1 MPKVAVT
8 SSTLNIRK
16 QPNADSPSAGQYK
29 QGDVVQIIARV
40 DRRYLRD
47 GRFHWLL
54 TDKGWIAEQFTEP
67 VLAYSGTAVTFT
79 PAMHAPGSDWMWQL
93 AEVQTFMREVN
104 LPVKFLSIGFSPD
117 YWQAFHKPAFHLVRI
132 YWKPD
137 GKHWTPEKMWN
148 AVKQDTLRFY
158 NQGARKFELHNEPNL
173 PDEGMGYV
181 WQNGNEFGR
190 WLAQLAQLIK
200 ADAPETE
207 LYYPG
212 LSPGVPWTN
221 QFEFTDA
228 AWPHVADL
236 MHGICQHAYTGTTNN
251 VSKAVNDIID
261 QVTGFQKRYA
271 LERPLV
277 ISECS
282 VNRAAP
288 ANYKAQVYR
297 NIEQELANMPGIEAL
312 VYFISHWEAP
322 PEQAAHQE
330 AWMGTDL
337 LSQYKRLAR

>member
-1 MPKVAVT
+1 MPKVTVT
-8 SSTLNIRK
+8 SATLKIRQ
-16 QPNADSPSAGQYK
+16 QPSAASPSAGAYK
-29 QGDVVQIIARV
+29 KGDVVEVLARIER
-40 DRRYLRD
+40 DLLKD

-54 TDKGWIAEQFTEP
+54 TDKGWIAEQFTAP
-67 VLAYSGTAVTFT
+67 LRAYSGPAVTFT

-93 AEVQTFMREVN
+93 AEVQQFMRQAGM
-104 LPVKFLSIGFSPD
+104 PVKFLSIGFSPD
-117 YWQAFHKPAFHLVRI
+117 YWQKFHKPEFHLVRI
-132 YWKPD
+132 YWKP
-137 GKHWTPEKMWN
+137 GGEHWTPEKVWT
-148 AVKQDTLRFY
+148 AVKRDTMRFY
-158 NQGARKFELHNEPNL
+158 DQGARKFELHNEPNL
-173 PDEGMGYV
+173 PDEGMGVV
-181 WQNGNEFGR
+181 WKNGAEFGR

-200 ADAPETE
+200 AEAPQAE

-212 LSPGVPWTN
+212 LSPGVPWTK

-228 AWPHVADL
+228 AWPQVADL

-251 VSKAVNDIID
+251 VAKAVDDVIE

-271 LERPLV
+271 LEHPLV

-288 ANYKAQVYR
+288 SPYKAQVYR
-297 NIEQELANMPGIEAL
+297 GIEKELAPMPGIEAL

-322 PEQAAHQE
+322 PPQAAHQE

-337 LSQYKRLAR
+337 LQQYQQLA